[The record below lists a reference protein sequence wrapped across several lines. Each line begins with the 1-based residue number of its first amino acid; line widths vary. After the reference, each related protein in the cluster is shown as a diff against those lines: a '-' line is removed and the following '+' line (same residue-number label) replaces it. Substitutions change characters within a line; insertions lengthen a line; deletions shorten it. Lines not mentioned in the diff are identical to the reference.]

1 MNARFHAPDLAPG
14 AEVVDLPDEESHHLT
29 RVLRLR
35 AGDEVQVFDGRG
47 HEYRARIEQIARG
60 AARVRILAPIEPAAE
75 PRVHATLVQAVL
87 KSDHMNAVVRDATMM
102 GVAAIQP
109 VVTARAQVSLNAL
122 RRGRAVDR
130 WRRTAV
136 ASVKQCRRAVVPVV
150 HEPATFDAYLKA
162 ASAEER
168 LCLMLVEPGVH
179 APALRD
185 PDTLQRLPRPSHA
198 DVLVGPEG
206 GWDQAE
212 VDAAVSAGCSLLT
225 LGQRTLRADAAPVV
239 AIAVLQFVWGDL

>member
-1 MNARFHAPDLAPG
+1 MNARFYAPG
-14 AEVVDLPDEESHHLT
+14 LGPGDELVDLPEDEAHHLT

-47 HEYRARIEQIARG
+47 REFRARVEQAARG
-60 AARVRILAPIEPAAE
+60 AARIRILAPLEPAPE
-75 PRVHATLVQAVL
+75 PRVRATLVQAAL
-87 KSDHMNAVVRDATMM
+87 KGDHMNAVVRDATMM

-109 VVTARAQVSLNAL
+109 VVTSRTQVSAAAL
-122 RRGRAVDR
+122 RRACAVDR

-136 ASVKQCRRAVVPVV
+136 ASVKQCRRAVVPEV
-150 HEPATFDAYLKA
+150 HEPRTFEEYLKA

-168 LCLMLVEPGVH
+168 LCLMLVEPGVN
-179 APALRD
+179 APCLRD
-185 PDTLQRLPRPSHA
+185 PETLQRLPRPMRA
-198 DVLVGPEG
+198 DVIVGPEG
-206 GWDQAE
+206 GWDDTE

-225 LGQRTLRADAAPVV
+225 LGQRTLRAEAAPVV

>member
-1 MNARFHAPDLAPG
+1 MNARFYAPG
-14 AEVVDLPDEESHHLT
+14 LGPGDELVDLPEDEAHHLT

-47 HEYRARIEQIARG
+47 REFRARVEQAARG
-60 AARVRILAPIEPAAE
+60 AARIRILAPLEPAPE
-75 PRVHATLVQAVL
+75 PRVRATLVQAVL
-87 KSDHMNAVVRDATMM
+87 KGDHMNAVVRDATMM

-109 VVTARAQVSLNAL
+109 VVTSRTQVSAPAL
-122 RRGRAVDR
+122 RRARAVDR

-136 ASVKQCRRAVVPVV
+136 ASVKQCRRAVVPEV
-150 HEPATFDAYLKA
+150 HEPRTFEEYLKA

-179 APALRD
+179 APCLRD
-185 PDTLQRLPRPSHA
+185 PDTLQRLPRPTRA
-198 DVLVGPEG
+198 DVIVGPEG
-206 GWDQAE
+206 GWEDAE
-212 VDAAVSAGCSLLT
+212 IDAALSAGCSLLT
-225 LGQRTLRADAAPVV
+225 LGQRTLRAEAAPVV

>member
-1 MNARFHAPDLAPG
+1 MNARFYAPG
-14 AEVVDLPDEESHHLT
+14 LGPGDELVDLPEDEAHHLT

-47 HEYRARIEQIARG
+47 REFRARVEQAARG
-60 AARVRILAPIEPAAE
+60 AARIRILAPLEPAPE
-75 PRVHATLVQAVL
+75 PRVRATLVQAAL
-87 KSDHMNAVVRDATMM
+87 KGDHMNAVVRDATMM

-109 VVTARAQVSLNAL
+109 VVTSRTQVSAAAL
-122 RRGRAVDR
+122 RRARAVDR

-136 ASVKQCRRAVVPVV
+136 ASVKQCRRAVVPEV
-150 HEPATFDAYLKA
+150 HEPRTFEEYLKA

-168 LCLMLVEPGVH
+168 LCLMLVEPGVN
-179 APALRD
+179 APCLRD
-185 PDTLQRLPRPSHA
+185 PETLQRLPRPMRA
-198 DVLVGPEG
+198 DVIVGPEG
-206 GWDQAE
+206 GWDDTE

-225 LGQRTLRADAAPVV
+225 LGQRTLRAEAAPVV